1 MCDRIGN
8 YCQADNAPQVI
19 CTHCALPVSTPVL
32 HVQFFP
38 DHTTRDGSLQIVY
51 PYVYIITVEVVD
63 VRKSCSQTIKY
74 YGKKKGSHRC
84 VNHILYILSMI
95 LFLFNRK
102 NC

>member
-19 CTHCALPVSTPVL
+19 CTHCALTVSTPVL
-32 HVQFFP
+32 HVHLFP

-63 VRKSCSQTIKY
+63 VRKSCSQTIRY
-74 YGKKKGSHRC
+74 YGKKKKVLIVAS
-84 VNHILYILSMI
+84 IIYYISLV
-95 LFLFNRK
+95 
-102 NC
+102 